1 MSDLLSAPVY
11 PNPLPTAHRWEG
23 PIRHAGYTAASG
35 DGGGDVAELVTIDGQ
50 QYVKRDP
57 LGVLGLSF
65 ITIGIYWL
73 YWYYKVNDEIR
84 RYEKD
89 ESVRPG
95 IALLAVTLGW
105 LIIVPPFISV
115 YNTSKHI
122 VRIEERAGVTQVLS
136 PALNVV
142 LLVVVAIAIG
152 LYSQEHLNKVWDA
165 AARLQMPPPAPGTM
179 PPPPA

>member
-1 MSDLLSAPVY
+1 M
-11 PNPLPTAHRWEG
+11 
-23 PIRHAGYTAASG
+23 
-35 DGGGDVAELVTIDGQ
+35 AEQVTIDGQ
-50 QYVKRDP
+50 RYLKRDP

-65 ITIGIYWL
+65 ITIGIYWF
-73 YWYYKVNDEIR
+73 YWYYTINDEIR

-89 ESVRPG
+89 DSVRPG

-105 LIIVPPFISV
+105 IIIVPPFISM

-122 VRIEERAGVTQVLS
+122 VGMEERAGVTQVLS
-136 PALNVV
+136 PALNIV
-142 LLVVVAIAIG
+142 LLIVVGIATG

-165 AARLQMPPPAPGTM
+165 AASLRLPPPAPGTM

>member
-1 MSDLLSAPVY
+1 M
-11 PNPLPTAHRWEG
+11 
-23 PIRHAGYTAASG
+23 
-35 DGGGDVAELVTIDGQ
+35 AELVTIEGQ
-50 QYVKRDP
+50 QYLKRDP

-65 ITIGIYWL
+65 ITIGIYYF

-89 ESVRPG
+89 DSVRPG

-122 VRIEERAGVTQVLS
+122 VRMEERAGVAQVLS
-136 PALNVV
+136 PAINVV
-142 LLVVVAIAIG
+142 LLIVVSIAIG

-165 AARLQMPPPAPGTM
+165 GANLGLPPASPGTM

>member
-1 MSDLLSAPVY
+1 
-11 PNPLPTAHRWEG
+11 
-23 PIRHAGYTAASG
+23 
-35 DGGGDVAELVTIDGQ
+35 VAEQVTIEGQ
-50 QYVKRDP
+50 QYMKRDP

-73 YWYYKVNDEIR
+73 YWYYTVNDEIR

-89 ESVRPG
+89 DSVRPG
-95 IALLAVTLGW
+95 IALLAITLGW
-105 LIIVPPFISV
+105 IIIVPPFISM

-122 VRIEERAGVTQVLS
+122 VRMEERAGVTQVLS

-142 LLVVVAIAIG
+142 LLIVVGIATG

-165 AARLQMPPPAPGTM
+165 GTLLRLPPPAPGAM

>member
-1 MSDLLSAPVY
+1 
-11 PNPLPTAHRWEG
+11 
-23 PIRHAGYTAASG
+23 
-35 DGGGDVAELVTIDGQ
+35 VAEVVTIEGQ
-50 QYVKRDP
+50 RYVKRDP

-73 YWYYKVNDEIR
+73 YWYYTVNDEIR

-89 ESVRPG
+89 DSVRPG

-105 LIIVPPFISV
+105 FIIVPPFISV

-122 VRIEERAGVTQVLS
+122 VRMEERAGIAQVLS

-142 LLVVVAIAIG
+142 LLIVVSIATG
-152 LYSQEHLNKVWDA
+152 LYSQEHLNKVWGSA
-165 AARLQMPPPAPGTM
+165 ANLGLPPALPGAM

>member
-1 MSDLLSAPVY
+1 M
-11 PNPLPTAHRWEG
+11 
-23 PIRHAGYTAASG
+23 
-35 DGGGDVAELVTIDGQ
+35 AEHVTIEGQ
-50 QYVKRDP
+50 RYVKREP

-65 ITIGIYWL
+65 ITIGIYWF

-89 ESVRPG
+89 DSVRPG

-105 LIIVPPFISV
+105 LLIVPPFISV

-122 VRIEERAGVTQVLS
+122 VRMEERAGVAQVLS

-142 LLVVVAIAIG
+142 LLIVISIAIG

-165 AARLQMPPPAPGTM
+165 ASKLYVPPPAPGGM

>member
-1 MSDLLSAPVY
+1 
-11 PNPLPTAHRWEG
+11 
-23 PIRHAGYTAASG
+23 
-35 DGGGDVAELVTIDGQ
+35 VAELVTIDGQ
-50 QYVKRDP
+50 SYLKRNP

-73 YWYYKVNDEIR
+73 YWYYKINDEIR

-89 ESVRPG
+89 DSVRPG

-115 YNTSKHI
+115 YNTSNHI
-122 VRIEERAGVTQVLS
+122 VRMEERAGVPQVLS

-142 LLVVVAIAIG
+142 LLIVVGIAVG

-165 AARLQMPPPAPGTM
+165 GASLRLPLPAPGAM

>member
-1 MSDLLSAPVY
+1 MGGRRG
-11 PNPLPTAHRWEG
+11 N
-23 PIRHAGYTAASG
+23 YTAITS
-35 DGGGDVAELVTIDGQ
+35 DEGGVVAELVTIEGQ
-50 QYVKRDP
+50 QYKRRDP

-65 ITIGIYWL
+65 ITLGIYWL

-89 ESVRPG
+89 DSVRPG
-95 IALLAVTLGW
+95 MALLAITLGW
-105 LIIVPPFISV
+105 LIIVPPFLSV

-122 VRIEERAGVTQVLS
+122 VRMEQRVGISQTLS
-136 PALNVV
+136 PALNIV
-142 LLVVVAIAIG
+142 LLIVVSIAVS

-165 AARLQMPPPAPGTM
+165 ASRLSVPPPAPGAM

>member
-1 MSDLLSAPVY
+1 M
-11 PNPLPTAHRWEG
+11 
-23 PIRHAGYTAASG
+23 
-35 DGGGDVAELVTIDGQ
+35 AEVVTIEGQ
-50 QYVKRDP
+50 RYVKRDP

-65 ITIGIYWL
+65 ITIGIYWF
-73 YWYYKVNDEIR
+73 YWYYKINDEIR

-89 ESVRPG
+89 DSVRPG

-122 VRIEERAGVTQVLS
+122 VRMEERAGVAQVLS
-136 PALNVV
+136 PALNIV
-142 LLVVVAIAIG
+142 LLILVVGSRSACTRRSISTRSGTRPRSLG
-152 LYSQEHLNKVWDA
+152 L
-165 AARLQMPPPAPGTM
+165 PPASPGTM

>member
-1 MSDLLSAPVY
+1 M
-11 PNPLPTAHRWEG
+11 
-23 PIRHAGYTAASG
+23 
-35 DGGGDVAELVTIDGQ
+35 AELVTIEGQ
-50 QYVKRDP
+50 QYKKRDP

-73 YWYYKVNDEIR
+73 YWYYTINDEIR
-84 RYEKD
+84 RSEKD
-89 ESVRPG
+89 DSVRPG

-105 LIIVPPFISV
+105 IIIVPPFISM

-122 VRIEERAGVTQVLS
+122 VLMEERAGITQVLS

-142 LLVVVAIAIG
+142 LLIVVGIATG

-165 AARLQMPPPAPGTM
+165 AGGLRLPPPAPGTM

>member
-1 MSDLLSAPVY
+1 MAQ
-11 PNPLPTAHRWEG
+11 
-23 PIRHAGYTAASG
+23 
-35 DGGGDVAELVTIDGQ
+35 LVTIEGQ

-65 ITIGIYWL
+65 ITLGIYWL
-73 YWYYKVNDEIR
+73 YWYYKINDEIR

-89 ESVRPG
+89 DSVRPG

-105 LIIVPPFISV
+105 ILIVPPFLSV

-122 VRIEERAGVTQVLS
+122 VRMQERVGITQTLT
-136 PALNVV
+136 PALNIV
-142 LLVVVAIAIG
+142 LLLVIGIAVG
-152 LYSQEHLNKVWDA
+152 LYSQEHVNKVWDA
-165 AARLQMPPPAPGTM
+165 ATGLSVPPPAPGEM

>member
-1 MSDLLSAPVY
+1 
-11 PNPLPTAHRWEG
+11 
-23 PIRHAGYTAASG
+23 
-35 DGGGDVAELVTIDGQ
+35 VAELVTIEGQ
-50 QYVKRDP
+50 QYKKRDP

-73 YWYYKVNDEIR
+73 YWYYTINDEIR

-105 LIIVPPFISV
+105 VIIVPPFISV
-115 YNTSKHI
+115 HNTSKHI
-122 VRIEERAGVTQVLS
+122 VRMQERAGITQTLS
-136 PALNVV
+136 PAINVIL
-142 LLVVVAIAIG
+142 LLVVGIAIG

-165 AARLQMPPPAPGTM
+165 AAQRLPPTTTGSM

>member
-1 MSDLLSAPVY
+1 MH
-11 PNPLPTAHRWEG
+11 TAHRRAPRRG
-23 PIRHAGYTAASG
+23 FGGYTAAG
-35 DGGGDVAELVTIDGQ
+35 DGGGDVAQLVTIEGQ
-50 QYVKRDP
+50 RYVRRDP

-89 ESVRPG
+89 DSVRPG
-95 IALLAVTLGW
+95 IALLAITLGW
-105 LIIVPPFISV
+105 FIIVPPFISM

-122 VRIEERAGVTQVLS
+122 VRMEERAGVAQVLS

-142 LLVVVAIAIG
+142 LLLIVSIATG

-165 AARLQMPPPAPGTM
+165 AARRLPPAAPGSM

>member
-1 MSDLLSAPVY
+1 M
-11 PNPLPTAHRWEG
+11 
-23 PIRHAGYTAASG
+23 
-35 DGGGDVAELVTIDGQ
+35 AELVTIEGQ
-50 QYVKRDP
+50 QYKKRDP

-65 ITIGIYWL
+65 ITFGIYWF
-73 YWYYKVNDEIR
+73 YWYYKANDEIR

-89 ESVRPG
+89 DSVRPG

-105 LIIVPPFISV
+105 IIIVPPFLSV

-122 VRIEERAGVTQVLS
+122 VRMEERVGVSQTLS
-136 PALNVV
+136 PALNIVL
-142 LLVVVAIAIG
+142 LLVVGIAVG

-165 AARLQMPPPAPGTM
+165 ASRLSVPPPAPGEM